1 MHQRNQDAIYKRE
14 MPNDEA
20 VPGLTEIL
28 WQDKQDGW
36 EVGAQN
42 FLTQLQPP
50 RPPTTPTTNT
60 NTNRNNYNNNNI
72 DTNKVFFVTW
82 TKFIVS
88 EPGGSLLWDRGEA
101 ILRKALSEDLGGTK
115 VRAIMFMIDFCNA
128 FDYDHGRHH

>member
-42 FLTQLQPP
+42 FLTQLQHHHH
-50 RPPTTPTTNT
+50 
-60 NTNRNNYNNNNI
+60 
-72 DTNKVFFVTW
+72 
-82 TKFIVS
+82 
-88 EPGGSLLWDRGEA
+88 
-101 ILRKALSEDLGGTK
+101 
-115 VRAIMFMIDFCNA
+115 
-128 FDYDHGRHH
+128 DHDPHHQHQHQQQQQQQQQQH

>member
-42 FLTQLQPP
+42 F
-50 RPPTTPTTNT
+50 
-60 NTNRNNYNNNNI
+60 YVAKI
-72 DTNKVFFVTW
+72 NKT
-82 TKFIVS
+82 S
-88 EPGGSLLWDRGEA
+88 
-101 ILRKALSEDLGGTK
+101 
-115 VRAIMFMIDFCNA
+115 
-128 FDYDHGRHH
+128 

>member
-42 FLTQLQPP
+42 FLTQL
-50 RPPTTPTTNT
+50 
-60 NTNRNNYNNNNI
+60 
-72 DTNKVFFVTW
+72 
-82 TKFIVS
+82 
-88 EPGGSLLWDRGEA
+88 
-101 ILRKALSEDLGGTK
+101 
-115 VRAIMFMIDFCNA
+115 
-128 FDYDHGRHH
+128 